1 MHGMYVCIPRLARSN
16 PLVSTNSFKTF
27 GEGPSPPSSVPKTVD
42 QGFLLFLLEPNSFVK
57 NFACVCS
64 CRATF
69 AAKLIDCIFIINIH
83 VKALIRERS
92 PILRAFRDLV
102 AELIL
107 KLESLPF
114 YRTCPTIVAQ
124 LLQSTQRSLQGAIW
138 QVSTHA
144 FHSSLTKL
152 SLTKTVHSFI
162 PNLHDLFIKRLK
174 NT

>member
-1 MHGMYVCIPRLARSN
+1 MHGMYVCIPRLAGSN

-27 GEGPSPPSSVPKTVD
+27 GEGPSPPPPPPSVPKTVD

-83 VKALIRERS
+83 VKALLRERS

-107 KLESLPF
+107 KRESLPF
-114 YRTCPTIVAQ
+114 YRTFPTIVAQ

-138 QVSTHA
+138 QVSTQA
-144 FHSSLTKL
+144 FHS
-152 SLTKTVHSFI
+152 
-162 PNLHDLFIKRLK
+162 
-174 NT
+174 